1 MVSNCRLRGYFLPTR
16 RPCVTAAYDPSP
28 RCQAVT
34 DQPPVV
40 IRVFGSTDVGRTRE
54 HNEDA
59 FVVAELPS
67 ATPLTFSSELART
80 PGEGGAILMVADGMG
95 GAAAGEI
102 ASSMAVDIVLK
113 ELRGWNSGGPP
124 TDAARFAQALVAATT
139 AANERIH
146 RYALDHLEY
155 RGMGTTATIAGV
167 LGDTLYIAQV
177 GDSRAYLVRNGEAR
191 QITKDQSLMQR
202 LVEAGEIT
210 PEEAEVSERRNI
222 ILQALGPEAAIK
234 VDITRQQLR
243 QADTLVLCSDGLS
256 GLVRDFEIGEAV
268 AAEPDLRA
276 LCARLIATAN
286 AKGGPDNIT
295 VVAARFEGTALAV
308 ASSHDEVGHQAFL
321 VGEDPPS
328 DGASTGGAGGAPVV
342 APPQRVIEIAGEP
355 RASEEPPSRSLATTT
370 LEMTKQRAPSRW
382 RALRPYIVVACAAA
396 LTFVVVLFVL
406 SHHR

>member
-1 MVSNCRLRGYFLPTR
+1 MP
-16 RPCVTAAYDPSP
+16 
-28 RCQAVT
+28 
-34 DQPPVV
+34 DQPPIV
-40 IRVFGSTDVGRTRE
+40 IRVFGSTDVGRTRD

-67 ATPLTFSSELART
+67 ATPLTFPTEQAHA
-80 PGEGGAILMVADGMG
+80 PGDHGAVLMVADGMG

-113 ELRGWNSGGPP
+113 ELRARQTAGPP
-124 TDAARFAQALVAATT
+124 TDATTFAQALVAATT

-155 RGMGTTATIAGV
+155 RGMGTTATVAGV

-177 GDSRAYLVRNGEAR
+177 GDSRAYLVRDGKAR

-202 LVEAGEIT
+202 LIEAGEIT
-210 PEEAEVSERRNI
+210 AEEAEVSERRNI
-222 ILQALGPEAAIK
+222 ILQALGPEAVIK

-243 QADTLVLCSDGLS
+243 QSDTLVLCSDGLS
-256 GLVRDFEIGEAV
+256 GLVRDFEIAEAV

-295 VVAARFEGTALAV
+295 VVAARFEGAALTM
-308 ASSHDEVGHQAFL
+308 ASSDDEVGHQAFPMS
-321 VGEDPPS
+321 DDTPP
-328 DGASTGGAGGAPVV
+328 AGVPGQAAELPR
-342 APPQRVIEIAGEP
+342 PFEIAGEP
-355 RASEEPPSRSLATTT
+355 QSAGEPPPRPLAVTT
-370 LEMTKQRAPSRW
+370 LEIAPRGSARMRAIG
-382 RALRPYIVVACAAA
+382 PYLLVAGAAV
-396 LTFVVVLFVL
+396 LTFVIVMFVL
-406 SHHR
+406 SRHGP